1 MSEERIAASSE
12 APGDDTV
19 GEPGD
24 GEARDS
30 GGSSERVGG
39 SSLAQ
44 QLLCAVPQLRDPNFV
59 RSVVLIIDHTR
70 KGAFGI
76 VLNNSLGT
84 SIAEMAGAI
93 GLQWL
98 GPVDRKVRL
107 GGPVE
112 PSRGFILHDRPS
124 WDPLAE
130 ALTPELFLTTS
141 LDAVKAGEQ
150 ETPPLGGGDSQALAF
165 LGYAGWGAGQL
176 EAEMAAGSWM
186 VVPLRPENVE
196 AGQGVT
202 PTWLWSSSPESMWA
216 DALRSVGIDPARRV
230 GAGPGSGK
238 APQA

>member
-1 MSEERIAASSE
+1 MSDERKPASSE
-12 APGDDTV
+12 ASGEDADKPGA
-19 GEPGD
+19 G
-24 GEARDS
+24 
-30 GGSSERVGG
+30 ERVGG

-59 RSVVLIIDHTR
+59 RSVVLIVDHTR

-76 VLNNSLGT
+76 VLNNPLPT
-84 SIAEMAGAI
+84 AITDMAGAI

-98 GPVDRKVRL
+98 GPADRKVRL

-141 LDAVKAGEQ
+141 LDAVKAGDAA
-150 ETPPLGGGDSQALAF
+150 TPGLGGPGSQALAF

-186 VVPLRPENVE
+186 VVPLRPESVE
-196 AGQGVT
+196 AGQGVVAS
-202 PTWLWSSSPESMWA
+202 WLWSSSPESMWA
-216 DALRSVGIDPARRV
+216 EALRSVGIDPARLV

>member
-1 MSEERIAASSE
+1 MSDERKPASSE
-12 APGDDTV
+12 APGEDADK
-19 GEPGD
+19 PGA
-24 GEARDS
+24 G
-30 GGSSERVGG
+30 ERVGG

-59 RSVVLIIDHTR
+59 RSVVLIVDHTR

-76 VLNNSLGT
+76 VLNNPLPT
-84 SIAEMAGAI
+84 AIADMAGAI

-98 GPVDRKVRL
+98 GPADRKVRL

-141 LDAVKAGEQ
+141 LDAVKAGDAAT
-150 ETPPLGGGDSQALAF
+150 TPGLGGPGSQALAF

-186 VVPLRPENVE
+186 VVPLRPESVE
-196 AGQGVT
+196 VGQGVVAS
-202 PTWLWSSSPESMWA
+202 WLWSSSPESMWA
-216 DALRSVGIDPARRV
+216 EALRSVGIDPARLV

>member
-1 MSEERIAASSE
+1 MSDERKPASSE
-12 APGDDTV
+12 ASGSHK
-19 GEPGD
+19 ESN
-24 GEARDS
+24 GEA
-30 GGSSERVGG
+30 GERVGG
-39 SSLAQ
+39 VSLAQ

-76 VLNNSLGT
+76 VLNNPLPT
-84 SIAEMAGAI
+84 PIAEMAGAI
-93 GLQWL
+93 GLQWW
-98 GPVDRKVRL
+98 GPADRTVRL

-112 PSRGFILHDRPS
+112 PSRGFILHDRPT

-130 ALTPELFLTTS
+130 SLTPELFLTTS
-141 LDAVKAGEQ
+141 LDAVKAGDLQ
-150 ETPPLGGGDSQALAF
+150 TPRLGGPGSEALAF

-186 VVPLRPENVE
+186 VVPLRPEPVE
-196 AGQGVT
+196 AASPMGRAQGVT
-202 PTWLWSSSPESMWA
+202 PSWLWSSSPEAMWA
-216 DALRSVGIDPARRV
+216 EALRSVGIDPARLV

>member
-1 MSEERIAASSE
+1 MSDDRKAASSE
-12 APGDDTV
+12 ATSPEKSGA
-19 GEPGD
+19 GEPSK
-24 GEARDS
+24 R
-30 GGSSERVGG
+30 GGA
-39 SSLAQ
+39 SLAQ
-44 QLLCAVPQLRDPNFV
+44 HLLCAVPQLRDPNFV
-59 RSVVLIIDHTR
+59 RSVVLIVDHSHT
-70 KGAFGI
+70 GAFGI
-76 VLNNSLGT
+76 VLNHPLET
-84 SIAEMAGAI
+84 PIADMAGAI

-98 GPVDRKVRL
+98 GPADRRVRL

-141 LDAVKAGEQ
+141 LDAVKAGETA
-150 ETPPLGGGDSQALAF
+150 TPPLGGPGSQALAF

-186 VVPLRPENVE
+186 VVPLRPETVE
-196 AGQGVT
+196 RGQGVT
-202 PTWLWSSSPESMWA
+202 PSWLWSSSPEQMWA
-216 DALRSVGIDPARRV
+216 EALRSVHIDPARLV